1 MPVDYVG
8 YTSPEIISK
17 SGELL
22 RKPLSLAQEDLEQ
35 FLIDMDSIR
44 YDIASA
50 TTEQLQLLHEK
61 RKQML
66 WPKDADKSLTELD
79 RTTRL
84 NADIAPIERD
94 YQMLIRIEKLV
105 EDKIQ
110 LALMLLTN

>member
-1 MPVDYVG
+1 MDYIS
-8 YTSPEIISK
+8 YQPPAIISRV
-17 SGELL
+17 GELL
-22 RKPLSLAQEDLEQ
+22 RRPLSLAKEDLEQ
-35 FLIDMDSIR
+35 YVIDLDSTR
-44 YDIASA
+44 FEIASSL
-50 TTEQLQLLHEK
+50 TEQLQLLHEK

-105 EDKIQ
+105 DDKIQ